1 MNDNTTQK
9 NHNQEAYFLSDLKTN
24 GKERP
29 WRDKKIYSNSLSE
42 SYGRLAK
49 YELTLAKSIARDM
62 KHVKLLGDGDKLIN
76 FDEMIF
82 RHERDAEYWTKKS
95 MRSDLCATCLLFKV
109 MSDDSKK
116 LHSAHFCQ
124 VRLCAMCSWRR
135 ELKVKS
141 QLGQVVEEASIEK
154 YRFLLLTLTCKN
166 VSGEELSATIDNL
179 FASYQRLFQLSR
191 IRKSVVGWFRAL
203 EITHDTKRKI
213 TKKMYNERKDYY
225 IRHGL
230 QAGDPNPNF
239 NMYHPHFHVMLAVEP
254 DYFKDPN
261 KYIEHEEW
269 QAMWKQSMR
278 VNYNPMV
285 NIKIVRN
292 IKGKGIKE
300 TAKYT
305 VKEVDY
311 IVHEDKPLTDEIVRT
326 LDRALHARRLVAYG
340 GLLRQIHKRLNLD
353 ENIDAEVNIDGE
365 EETIKNEPKYL
376 QEYKWSVGYK
386 NYVLVETNIDVNG
399 W

>member
-1 MNDNTTQK
+1 MTANY
-9 NHNQEAYFLSDLKTN
+9 NQEPNILSDLKTN

-29 WRDKKIYSNSLSE
+29 WRDKKMYTSNLAE
-42 SYGRLAK
+42 SYYRITEHEKA
-49 YELTLAKSIARDM
+49 LAKSMARDKNYA
-62 KHVKLLGDGDKLIN
+62 KHTGDNEKLLEL
-76 FDEMIF
+76 DEILF
-82 RHERDAEYWTKKS
+82 RREKDAEHWDKRYVRTT
-95 MRSDLCATCLLFKV
+95 DCANHLLFKV
-109 MSDDSKK
+109 MEDGSKK
-116 LHSAHFCQ
+116 LRSAHFCQ
-124 VRLCAMCSWRR
+124 VRLCAMCGWRR

-141 QLGQVVEEASIEK
+141 HLGQVVEEAREGK
-154 YRFLLLTLTCKN
+154 YRFLMLTLTCKN
-166 VSGEELSATIDNL
+166 VPGEELSSTIDNL
-179 FASYQRLFQLSR
+179 FASYERLFRLARVKYS
-191 IRKSVVGWFRAL
+191 INGWFRAL

-230 QAGDPNPNF
+230 NAGDLNPNF

-254 DYFKDPN
+254 DYFKDPK

-278 VNYNPMV
+278 VDYSPMV

-311 IVHEDKPLTDEIVRT
+311 IVHEDKPLTDETVRT
-326 LDRALHARRLVAYG
+326 LDRALHRRRLVAYG

-353 ENIDAEVNIDGE
+353 ENIDADVNVDSE
-365 EETIKNEPKYL
+365 DETVKNEPKYL

-386 NYVLVETNIDVNG
+386 NYVLVETNIDANG